1 MAQCPNDNGTLV
13 GRYARLYLAD
23 GCPDTEPADDEFKLL
38 GPMTSKGVDFS
49 PNTVTSDADDTGGF
63 VVSLVTN
70 SDLTI
75 SGEGEVRARDKTDE
89 YGIHRLIQ
97 MYVNE
102 QKAMRQPT
110 LWVRLVTGQTVITMY
125 GVLTTL
131 SYDAGT
137 NDIITFSVEF
147 HPADS
152 DTVDVMSLED
162 LILTTDL
169 PATKSVATGATLTL
183 GPVVPAGGTAPYSYV
198 WKKGSTVISGAT
210 SDTYTKATAA
220 AGDAGTYTV
229 TVTDSSTVPDEVVST
244 PCVVTVTGA

>member
-1 MAQCPNDNGTLV
+1 MAECANDNGTLV
-13 GRYARLYLAD
+13 GRYSRLYLAD
-23 GCPDTEPADDEFKLL
+23 GCPDTEPTEEEWKLL

-75 SGEGEVRARDKTDE
+75 SGEGEVRARDKADE
-89 YGIHRLIQ
+89 YGIHHLIQ
-97 MYVNE
+97 VYVTE

-110 LWVRLVTGQTVITMY
+110 MWVRLVTGQTVITMY
-125 GVLTTL
+125 GVLTAL

-152 DTVDVMSLED
+152 DTVDVMSLAD
-162 LILTTDL
+162 LTLTTDL
-169 PATKSVATGATLTL
+169 PSTQSVATGATLTL
-183 GPVVPAGGTAPYSYV
+183 GPVVAAGGTAPYTYV

-210 SDTYTKATAA
+210 TATYTKATAA

-229 TVTDSSTVPDEVVST
+229 TVTDSSTVADTVVST
-244 PCVVTVTGA
+244 PCVVTVTA

>member
-1 MAQCPNDNGTLV
+1 MAICPNDNGTLV

-23 GCPDTEPADDEFKLL
+23 GCPDTEPADDEWQLL

-75 SGEGEVRARDKTDE
+75 SGEGEVRARDKSDE

-137 NDIITFSVEF
+137 NDIITFSV
-147 HPADS
+147 S
-152 DTVDVMSLED
+152 NSNSLGMRTAW
-162 LILTTDL
+162 LRPLR
-169 PATKSVATGATLTL
+169 KTLTSL
-183 GPVVPAGGTAPYSYV
+183 
-198 WKKGSTVISGAT
+198 
-210 SDTYTKATAA
+210 
-220 AGDAGTYTV
+220 
-229 TVTDSSTVPDEVVST
+229 SSIMSMMNLRSCDMLEHITT
-244 PCVVTVTGA
+244 

>member
-1 MAQCPNDNGTLV
+1 MAICQNDNGTLV

-23 GCPDTEPADDEFKLL
+23 GCPDAEPLEADWKLL
-38 GPMTSKGVDFS
+38 GPMTSKGLDFS

-75 SGEGEVRARDKTDE
+75 SGEGEVRARDKADE
-89 YGIHRLIQ
+89 YGIHNLIQ
-97 MYVNE
+97 MYVTE

-110 LWVRLVTGQTVITMY
+110 LWVRLVTGQTVVTMY
-125 GVLTTL
+125 GVLTAL

-152 DTVDVMSLED
+152 DTVDVMSLAD
-162 LILTTDL
+162 LTLTTDL
-169 PATKSVATGATLTL
+169 PATQSVATGATLTL
-183 GPVVPAGGTAPYSYV
+183 GPVVAAGGVAPYTYV

-210 SDTYTKATAA
+210 TETYTKATSAS
-220 AGDAGTYTV
+220 GDAGTYTV
-229 TVTDSSTVPDEVVST
+229 TVTDSATVPDSVVST
-244 PCVVTVTGA
+244 PCVVTVTA

>member
-1 MAQCPNDNGTLV
+1 MAQCPNDDGTLV
-13 GRYARLYLAD
+13 GRYSRLYLAD
-23 GCPDTEPADDEFKLL
+23 GCADTAPAEEEWKLL
-38 GPMTSKGVDFS
+38 GALTSKGVDFS

-75 SGEGEVRARDKTDE
+75 SAEGEVRARDKGDE
-89 YGIHRLIQ
+89 YGIHHLIQ
-97 MYVNE
+97 VYVTE

-110 LWVRLVTGQTVITMY
+110 MWVRLVTGQTVITMY
-125 GVLTTL
+125 GVLTAL

-152 DTVDVMSLED
+152 DTVDVMSLAD
-162 LILTTDL
+162 LTLTTDL
-169 PATKSVATGATLTL
+169 PATQSVATGATLTL
-183 GPVVPAGGTAPYSYV
+183 GPVVAVGGVAPYTYV
-198 WKKGSTVISGAT
+198 WKKGSTVISSAT
-210 SDTYTKATAA
+210 TATYTKATPAG

-229 TVTDSSTVPDEVVST
+229 TVTDSATVPDSIVST
-244 PCVVTVTGA
+244 PCVVTVTA

>member
-1 MAQCPNDNGTLV
+1 MANCPNDNTQIV
-13 GRYARLYLAD
+13 GKVSRLYLAD
-23 GCPDTEPADDEFKLL
+23 GCADTEPLEAEWKLL
-38 GPMTSKGVDFS
+38 GPMTSKGLDFS
-49 PNTVTSDADDTGGF
+49 PNTVTSDADDAGGF

-75 SGEGEVRARDKTDE
+75 SGEGEVRARDKADE

-97 MYVNE
+97 MYVTE

-110 LWVRLVTGQTVITMY
+110 VWVRIVTGQTVVTMY
-125 GVLTTL
+125 GVLTAL

-152 DTVDVMSLED
+152 DTVDVMSLAD
-162 LILTTDL
+162 LTLTTDL
-169 PATKSVATGATLTL
+169 SPTQSVATGATLTL
-183 GPVVPAGGTAPYSYV
+183 GPVVPAGGVAPYTYV

-210 SDTYTKATAA
+210 TATYTKATAA
-220 AGDAGTYTV
+220 SGDAGTYTV
-229 TVTDSSTVPDEVVST
+229 TVTDSATVPDSVVST
-244 PCVVTVTGA
+244 PCVVTITA